1 MALSNRN
8 PHAHRLF
15 NVNDEQRV
23 SYEEKAMSQEL
34 FIYHLFQMNNEMTK
48 SDVKEIMLQLRR
60 TVGDSSIPR
69 ALSNLNRDGLIEMT
83 ERSEMGSAGRLNH
96 IYKLI

>member
-23 SYEEKAMSQEL
+23 SYEEKAMSQES
-34 FIYHLFQMNNEMTK
+34 FIYHLFQVNNEMTK

-69 ALSNLNRDGLIEMT
+69 ALSNLDRDGFIEMT

-96 IYKLI
+96 IYKI